1 MKVAKYFLYDEL
13 RKLTDALNTLVVST
27 ADCERAFSSMNII
40 LTACRYSLSVDT
52 LASLMFIAI
61 CGPPIELFKPDSYVS
76 SWLQNHVSADGTK
89 ARARSADD
97 SQSERGLQN
106 LWRLMYCA
114 LTNVCEFNFS
124 LQLLFFCYACQ
135 KWMTLG
141 HTSVINCSL
150 CYENLMLLA
159 NCKKI

>member
-1 MKVAKYFLYDEL
+1 MLRSQHLFIDCLNPERWPPDIATEITYGDDEVRSLCRRFSLPEMSTVEGFRQYKDEGGKILPDDL
-13 RKLTDALNTLVVST
+13 RKLRDALNTLVVSA

-76 SWLQNHVSADGTK
+76 YWLQNHVSADDTK

-106 LWRLMYCA
+106 VWRLM
-114 LTNVCEFNFS
+114 
-124 LQLLFFCYACQ
+124 
-135 KWMTLG
+135 
-141 HTSVINCSL
+141 
-150 CYENLMLLA
+150 
-159 NCKKI
+159 

>member
-1 MKVAKYFLYDEL
+1 MCGFLGHAATLSFVSRGTVQLFGSTKMNTEKYF
-13 RKLTDALNTLVVST
+13 RKLADALNTLVVST

-61 CGPPIELFKPDSYVS
+61 RGPPIVLFKPDSYTS
-76 SWLQNHVSADGTK
+76 SGLQNHVSADDTK

-106 LWRLMYCA
+106 LWRLM
-114 LTNVCEFNFS
+114 
-124 LQLLFFCYACQ
+124 
-135 KWMTLG
+135 
-141 HTSVINCSL
+141 
-150 CYENLMLLA
+150 
-159 NCKKI
+159 